1 MPKNVDTMWL
11 TQSLCPSETHGGFG
25 PVRWP
30 NTQSESHSRQTV
42 GKKFGRRSDV
52 YFHQK
57 ENSCSHWKTTTAE
70 KQLQGKWRQVS
81 YSMKQY
87 DSVNR
92 LMNTCKLV
100 DICIAII
107 GVLFSWQLYTHEI
120 VGVNC
125 LLYQNDLIFFNV
137 PILSL
142 RIHAYIFKAIA
153 HVLAAVEV
161 ILFSEGGIIYDNI
174 NNWLPTGPRKYI
186 NREFFLFR
194 VWSFSTVDFSKKS
207 LFQWLFIRFWAI

>member
-1 MPKNVDTMWL
+1 MLL

-30 NTQSESHSRQTV
+30 HTQSESHSRQTV

-52 YFHQK
+52 CFHQK

-120 VGVNC
+120 VGVKTVC
-125 LLYQNDLIFFNV
+125 CT
-137 PILSL
+137 
-142 RIHAYIFKAIA
+142 KM
-153 HVLAAVEV
+153 
-161 ILFSEGGIIYDNI
+161 
-174 NNWLPTGPRKYI
+174 T
-186 NREFFLFR
+186 
-194 VWSFSTVDFSKKS
+194 SFSSMFR
-207 LFQWLFIRFWAI
+207 RFHLVFMLTYLKQ

>member
-1 MPKNVDTMWL
+1 MWL
-11 TQSLCPSETHGGFG
+11 TESLCPSETHGGFG

-30 NTQSESHSRQTV
+30 NKQSESHSRQTV

-87 DSVNR
+87 ESVNR
-92 LMNTCKLV
+92 LMNKLV

-107 GVLFSWQLYTHEI
+107 GVLFSWQLYTNEI
-120 VGVNC
+120 VCVNC
-125 LLYQNDLIFFNV
+125 LLDQTDPFLFNV
-137 PILSL
+137 PTLSP
-142 RIHAYIFKAIA
+142 RIHSYIFKAMA
-153 HVLAAVEV
+153 PVLGAVEV
-161 ILFSEGGIIYDNI
+161 ILFSEGSIIYDNI
-174 NNWLPTGPRKYI
+174 NNWLPTSPRKRCQPGI
-186 NREFFLFR
+186 IPISRLIIFNSRFLKKLF
-194 VWSFSTVDFSKKS
+194 VSMTVHSI
-207 LFQWLFIRFWAI
+207 LGNLIVLTT